1 MESVS
6 TLLAGQPEIAPFLA
20 LAVGHALGAFPAG
33 PFRRGGICGTPI
45 AARMI
50 GQTGVRLDHH
60 FRNVTFAPQATS
72 SGIAAARSSV
82 TSPRSA
88 RTVPSRSPTI
98 RTDFLLPGI
107 GVPPGPLA
115 MAPM

>member
-1 MESVS
+1 MESIS
-6 TLLAGQPEIAPFLA
+6 ALLAGQPEIALFLA
-20 LAVGHALGAFPAG
+20 LAVGHAVGAILVG
-33 PFRRGGICGTPI
+33 PFQPGGICGTPL
-45 AARMI
+45 AARMS
-50 GQTGVRLDHH
+50 GQTGGQLDHD
-60 FRNVTFAPQATS
+60 FRNVTFAPQAAI

-82 TSPRSA
+82 MSPRSA

-115 MAPM
+115 MAPK